1 VDNGKFG
8 WRFFPPEISRSP
20 TPMRVA
26 AHKAPGTYRIF
37 LLGESAALGDPE
49 PAFGMGRYLQAL
61 LSEGYPKT
69 RFEVIPAAMTAIN
82 SHAVLPIARECAR
95 HEGDLW
101 IVYMG
106 NNEMIGP
113 FGAISVFG
121 SQAPPLWYVRLNLAM
136 QRTRVGQ
143 LLASLGRRL
152 TGHAGEHGPSWD
164 GMQMFLKN
172 QIAPGD
178 RRKDRVYHAFE
189 LVKERHLAEAR
200 R

>member
-1 VDNGKFG
+1 
-8 WRFFPPEISRSP
+8 
-20 TPMRVA
+20 
-26 AHKAPGTYRIF
+26 
-37 LLGESAALGDPE
+37 LGDPE

-61 LSEGYPKT
+61 LSERYPKT

-121 SQAPPLWYVRLNLAM
+121 SQAPPLWYVRLSLEV

-143 LLASLGRRL
+143 LLVSLGRKL
-152 TGHAGEHGPSWD
+152 TGHAGEHGPSWC
-164 GMQMFLKN
+164 GMQVFLKK
-172 QIAPGD
+172 Q
-178 RRKDRVYHAFE
+178 
-189 LVKERHLAEAR
+189 
-200 R
+200 